1 MLTPQEVST
10 HSFAKASFGGYNM
23 AMVDE
28 FLDEL
33 TDDYTALYKENAA
46 LKAKLKVLVEK
57 RDQMMT
63 QAEIDAKLRINCLK
77 NEAAAAEER
86 LRKGKE
92 ELEKFSAAVRAVCD
106 KEIQLLNELP
116 QAPVELPQ
124 EEAKP
129 EDSVQEIEDSVMAAF
144 SEAAPEEDGDTA
156 ETQTE
161 ASEPVAEAADPAADT
176 SDPFGDF
183 PDLSSTRQINL
194 DELKFGRNYNT

>member
-1 MLTPQEVST
+1 MKKRVSVLLIFALFLSLLTGCS
-10 HSFAKASFGGYNM
+10 GGK
-23 AMVDE
+23 
-28 FLDEL
+28 LDFSWF
-33 TDDYTALYKENAA
+33 TSKFTGKTA
-46 LKAKLKVLVEK
+46 
-57 RDQMMT
+57 DQT
-63 QAEIDAKLRINCLK
+63 QAEQ
-77 NEAAAAEER
+77 EAAAAEER

-92 ELEKFSAAVRAVCD
+92 ELEEFSAAVRAVCD

-124 EEAKP
+124 EEARP

-144 SEAAPEEDGDTA
+144 SEAAPEEDGDAA

-161 ASEPVAEAADPAADT
+161 ASEPVAEAADSAADT

>member
-1 MLTPQEVST
+1 MKKKISLLLCAGLLLSMLTGCS
-10 HSFAKASFGGYNM
+10 GGK
-23 AMVDE
+23 
-28 FLDEL
+28 LDFSWF
-33 TDDYTALYKENAA
+33 TSKFTGKTA
-46 LKAKLKVLVEK
+46 
-57 RDQMMT
+57 DQT
-63 QAEIDAKLRINCLK
+63 QAEQ
-77 NEAAAAEER
+77 EAAAAEER

-144 SEAAPEEDGDTA
+144 SEAAPEDGDTA